1 MIRKIQNFAIAFL
14 ITLINS
20 CSTDLSTSSQADR
33 LPAIFPDYT
42 EIVIPYNIAPL
53 NFAIKEKG
61 VAFVAKISTNGETPI
76 TIENKNGIIN
86 INIKKWHDLLAK
98 ARGKEISIE
107 IYVKDERGKWQKFK
121 SIVNKVAEESIDN
134 HLVYRLI
141 NTGYVMWSEM
151 GIYQRNLENFD
162 ESVIID
168 NKPIDNTC
176 INCHSFAKNNPKSMM
191 VHIRSTHSGTIIY
204 MNGAL
209 KKINTKTK
217 YTLSPGGYPNWHP
230 DGKHIAFS
238 VNSISQRFFS
248 KEIRQEV
255 SDAASDI
262 IVYDVEKNTV
272 TTSPQV
278 STNSRENLP
287 VWSADGKTL
296 YYISAP
302 PVTDYES
309 EYKAKYELL
318 RIPYDVE
325 KNVWGKVDTVISTKK
340 FGKSI
345 TFPKVSPD
353 GKYLMFTASD
363 HGYFTIHHPDADI
376 YLLDLQTGKYDKM
389 DINSP
394 QTDSYHCWSSSGR
407 WFVFSSKR
415 MDGLYTRPFFCYF
428 DKNGKASKPFVLPQ
442 KDPEFYNSLL
452 KNYNIPELITGAVEP
467 SSFDLRELILT
478 DAQPAK
484 LDATVDSLY
493 MKAHLQKKII
503 IQHHLD

>member
-1 MIRKIQNFAIAFL
+1 MLLAL
-14 ITLINS
+14 LNS
-20 CSTDLSTSSQADR
+20 CSTDLSTSAPIDR
-33 LPAIFPDYT
+33 LPVIFPDYT
-42 EIVIPYNIAPL
+42 GIVIPPNIAPM

-61 VAFVAKISTNGETPI
+61 VDFVAKIFANGEPPI
-76 TIENKNGIIN
+76 TIENSTGIID
-86 INIKKWHDLLAK
+86 ISISKWHKLLNKAK
-98 ARGKEISIE
+98 GKEINIDV
-107 IYVKDERGKWQKFK
+107 YVKDNNGKFK
-121 SIVNKVAEESIDN
+121 KFKTIVNQVANDELDN

-141 NTGYVMWSEM
+141 NTGYVLWSAM

-168 NKPIDNTC
+168 NKAIDNTC
-176 INCHSFAKNNPKSMM
+176 LNCHSFSKNNPKSMM
-191 VHIRSTHSGTIIY
+191 VHIRSTHAGTVIY
-204 MNGAL
+204 MNGKL

-217 YTLSPGGYPNWHP
+217 YTLAPGAYPNWHP

-248 KEIRQEV
+248 KDIRQEV
-255 SDAASDI
+255 SDAASDL

-272 TTSPQV
+272 TTSLKV

-287 VWSADGKTL
+287 VWSADGKSL

-309 EYKAKYELL
+309 QYNAKYELMH
-318 RIPYDVE
+318 IPFDVD
-325 KNVWGKVDTVISTKK
+325 KNVWGIPDTVISSKK
-340 FGKSI
+340 TGKSI

-353 GKYLMFTASD
+353 GKYLMFTMSD

-376 YLLDLQTGKYDKM
+376 YLLDLQSGKYERL

-415 MDGLYTRPFFCYF
+415 MDELFTRPFFSYF

-442 KDPEFYNSLL
+442 KNPEFYNSFL

-467 SSFDLRELILT
+467 SQFDLRELILT

-484 LDATVDSLY
+484 LDPSVDTLY
-493 MKAHLQKKII
+493 MRMHLKKK
-503 IQHHLD
+503 